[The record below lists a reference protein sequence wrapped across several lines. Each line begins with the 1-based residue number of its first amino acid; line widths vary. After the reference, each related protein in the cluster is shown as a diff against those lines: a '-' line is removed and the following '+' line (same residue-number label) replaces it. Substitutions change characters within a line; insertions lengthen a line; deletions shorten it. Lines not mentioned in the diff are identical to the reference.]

1 MSDDRPR
8 YSAEKQDVESN
19 PASQNE
25 KGENNLSDHS
35 VVQQEELHASDVPWT
50 FTRVIAIISLC
61 IVYVGAQAIL
71 YMTGGTLT
79 YIGRDINSNFVNWL
93 LTANTLAVTA
103 VVPFVGYITDLLGRR
118 YIACAGSVFL
128 IIASVVQATSK
139 SLGSSVVAQTI
150 GGIGA
155 GICELTA
162 LAG

>member
-1 MSDDRPR
+1 MSDDKPR
-8 YSAEKQDVESN
+8 YSAEKHDVESN
-19 PASQNE
+19 PAASQSDKNE
-25 KGENNLSDHS
+25 HE
-35 VVQQEELHASDVPWT
+35 QQQQELHASDVPWT

-118 YIACAGSVFL
+118 YIACAGSIFL

>member
-1 MSDDRPR
+1 MSDDKPR
-8 YSAEKQDVESN
+8 YSAEKHDVESN
-19 PASQNE
+19 PASQTDKNE
-25 KGENNLSDHS
+25 HE
-35 VVQQEELHASDVPWT
+35 QQQQELHASDVPWT

-118 YIACAGSVFL
+118 YIACAGSIFL